1 MKKTR
6 ENVEKMK
13 SESLEAVYAHT
24 QVVLVKE

>member
-6 ENVEKMK
+6 ENVEEMK
-13 SESLEAVYAHT
+13 SESLEDVYAHT